1 MQFVKLS
8 FLFDYFKVIFTEKLF
23 KFAIYILL
31 LKLFSWKNSKNQLFL
46 KLISH
51 KIREIEFCYFFQ
63 IYFHVKIR
71 QIELCHATLLEFE
84 FTEKFV
90 KLKFAF
96 ATFFKVVFTEKLLKS
111 SYATFHEIE
120 FCNFFKVVLTEKK
133 TCFHSQC
140 IFSSIFLM
148 PDNIW
153 SRIHSHQVY

>member
-23 KFAIYILL
+23 NFAIYILL

-63 IYFHVKIR
+63 IYFHGKIR

-133 TCFHSQC
+133 LVFTLS
-140 IFSSIFLM
+140 
-148 PDNIW
+148 
-153 SRIHSHQVY
+153 VYFRQFF